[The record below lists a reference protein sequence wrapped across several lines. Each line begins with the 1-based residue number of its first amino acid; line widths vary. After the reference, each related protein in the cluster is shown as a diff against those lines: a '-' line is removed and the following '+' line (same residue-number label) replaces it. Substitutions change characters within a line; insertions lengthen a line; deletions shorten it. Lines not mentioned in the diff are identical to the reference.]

1 MAKAKP
7 ARARSKTKARA
18 RQRAQSG
25 PKDRIRRLKRL
36 LNEVKPLTEGRGA
49 EQAYR
54 RLQEHF
60 DEFGHHPAWCEVM
73 GLVCLNTNRVED
85 AEFYLLQ
92 ALKREPNR
100 ATAHS
105 YLGFVY
111 LETADY
117 LKSIEHH
124 RKAIE
129 CQPDTWAYYTNL
141 SQVLERMGLYE
152 QALAALV
159 SAFKLTGG
167 KEPRVLWEL
176 GNLYLCF
183 GRIEEGWKLYEAGF
197 GCGKRTTPL
206 DRNLNYWDGGDISDK
221 TVLAWREFGIGD
233 EIRNAGLYHDLVAAA
248 GHAVIECEPRLVSIF
263 ERSFPKATVIAQNM
277 DHPPKTERPDYDLHS
292 GQFSLHYH
300 FRKDIEAYQAA
311 AHPEGFL
318 APDPV
323 RVEEWRRRF
332 AALDARAVVGISWT
346 SGLRLSQ
353 RLHNYFSLDA
363 MAELLTTPDV
373 AFVNL
378 FYGEAE
384 EEIRAAEE
392 KYGIT
397 IHRWKDVDLKNDLET
412 VLAMTKAL
420 DLLITAPTSNADIGG
435 AVGAETW
442 TILPPRH
449 YVRLGTDHVP
459 QSPSIRVFDRR
470 LDESWG
476 PTLKR
481 MAAAFREWLGG
492 REARG
497 FRASA

>member
-1 MAKAKP
+1 MAKANSAN
-7 ARARSKTKARA
+7 ARRKKRA
-18 RQRAQSG
+18 KLRQQDG
-25 PKDRIRRLKRL
+25 PKNRLRRLTRL
-36 LNEVKPLTEGRGA
+36 LEEVKPIAEGQRA
-49 EQAYR
+49 EEAYR
-54 RLQEHF
+54 RMQDHF
-60 DEFGHHPAWCEVM
+60 EEFGHNPAWCEMM
-73 GLVCLNTNRVED
+73 GLVCLNTDRIEE

-129 CQPDTWAYYTNL
+129 CQPKTWPYYTNL
-141 SQVLERMGLYE
+141 SQVLERMGLHD
-152 QALAALV
+152 QALAALTT
-159 SAFKLTGG
+159 AFRLTGG
-167 KEPRVLWEL
+167 REPRVLWEL

-197 GCGKRTTPL
+197 GCGKRTPPL
-206 DRNLNYWDGGDISDK
+206 SRNLNYWGGEDISDR

-248 GHAVIECEPRLVSIF
+248 GHAIIECEPRLVSIF
-263 ERSFPKATVIAQNM
+263 ERNFPKATIIAQNM
-277 DHPPKTERPDYDLHS
+277 DYPPDTERPDHDVHT

-300 FRKDIEAYQAA
+300 FRKNIEAYQAA
-311 AHPEGFL
+311 ARPDGFL
-318 APDPV
+318 SPDPA
-323 RVEEWRRRF
+323 RLEEWRRRF
-332 AALDARAVVGISWT
+332 AGLGVKAVVGISWT
-346 SGLRLSQ
+346 SGLRFKQ
-353 RLHNYFSLDA
+353 RMHNYFSLDA
-363 MAELLTTPDV
+363 MGDLFKTPDV

-384 EEIRAAEE
+384 EEIRATEE

-397 IHRWKDVDLKNDLET
+397 IHRWPDVDLKNDLET
-412 VLAMTKAL
+412 VLAMTRAL
-420 DLLITAPTSNADIGG
+420 DLLVTAPTSNADIGG
-435 AVGAETW
+435 AVGVETW

-470 LDESWG
+470 HDEPWG
-476 PTLKR
+476 PTMKR
-481 MAAAFREWLGG
+481 IGEAFGQWLA
-492 REARG
+492 ERG
-497 FRASA
+497 ADGLRASA